1 MAINLEQDW
10 IRFDGTSANV
20 AYYGYA
26 KPGTDPAAIGWSIRQ
41 VVGTNSIVVNWDDN
55 NILTD
60 NAIWN
65 NRVAHFTTPNAPTSI
80 TYSIGSTINVSWGA
94 TAGVATY
101 LISINGGNYSP
112 SGIFPYPNPIRLIN
126 TTSYNITN
134 VSRGRTYSVVITA
147 SNQAGTAASTV
158 NIYYP

>member
-10 IRFDGTSANV
+10 IQFDGSGLTSS
-20 AYYGYA
+20 YYGYA
-26 KPGTDPAAIGWSIRQ
+26 KPNTNVSSQGWSIRQ
-41 VVGTNSIVVNWDDN
+41 VTGTVSISVAWDDN
-55 NILTD
+55 TFMSS

-65 NRVAHFTTPNAPTSI
+65 NRYAHFTPPNAPSL
-80 TYSIGSTINVSWGA
+80 TYSINNSIYVYWGT

-101 LISINGGNYSP
+101 LLSINNGNWSP
-112 SGIFPYPNPIRLIN
+112 NNIFPYPNPINLIN
-126 TTSYNITN
+126 YTGYTIGNLVHGT
-134 VSRGRTYSVVITA
+134 TYSVVVTA

>member
-10 IRFDGTSANV
+10 IRFDGTAGTT

-26 KPGTDPAAIGWSIRQ
+26 KPGTDPTTTGWSLRQ

-55 NILTD
+55 TFMSS

-65 NRVAHFTTPNAPTSI
+65 NRVAHFTAPNAPASI
-80 TYSIGSTINVSWGA
+80 TYSIGSAINVSWGS

-112 SGIFPYPNPIRLIN
+112 NGIFPYPNPIKLLN
-126 TTSYNITN
+126 TTAYSITN
-134 VSRGRTYSVVITA
+134 ISRGTTYSVVITA
-147 SNQAGTAASTV
+147 SNQAGTSASTV
-158 NIYYP
+158 NIYYR